1 MSKDKAL
8 EILEYHQQY
17 RQGLI
22 DEMKYTPRQITEALD
37 VLIEFVKKHSLPES
51 KFCTCSNSEFEI
63 DSQFAV
69 YCHFCNAYINHH
81 SLPDEQP
88 E

>member
-1 MSKDKAL
+1 MKINKAL

-37 VLIEFVKKHSLPES
+37 VLIEFVK
-51 KFCTCSNSEFEI
+51 
-63 DSQFAV
+63 QF
-69 YCHFCNAYINHH
+69 
-81 SLPDEQP
+81 SLPDGQP

>member
-17 RQGLI
+17 RQGVV
-22 DEMKYTPRQITEALD
+22 DEMKYTPRQLTEALD
-37 VLIEFVKKHSLPES
+37 VLIEFVKRNLPEKS
-51 KFCTCSNSEFEI
+51 YCTCPNSELEI

-69 YCHFCNAYINHH
+69 YCHFCKAYINPP